1 MLTIFVLL
9 PIGNSIYRSTPGAL
23 TPLFCVYPEVRGK
36 TEIWRPDPGHTLPR
50 PAVLLAKIELYSEVL
65 DFSQHFRN
73 DVSASR
79 VLATKATSATTSSN
93 REYIKGSLPET
104 EQRPFFVSASRRVN
118 GGCITENTVTSS
130 DSTGRRIAMQL
141 FGPRFYLNKAR
152 GCPPLGRNPL
162 QNFDPNKQ
170 AFFDSDQMSKH

>member
-1 MLTIFVLL
+1 MRFRKCGVKNGDLGARPRFRPSSTCGFVGK
-9 PIGNSIYRSTPGAL
+9 IGLR
-23 TPLFCVYPEVRGK
+23 
-36 TEIWRPDPGHTLPR
+36 
-50 PAVLLAKIELYSEVL
+50 SEVM

-73 DVSASR
+73 DESVSS
-79 VLATKATSATTSSN
+79 VPATKAASATTSSCRGN
-93 REYIKGSLPET
+93 VKGPLLET

-141 FGPRFYLNKAR
+141 FGPRFYLNIAR